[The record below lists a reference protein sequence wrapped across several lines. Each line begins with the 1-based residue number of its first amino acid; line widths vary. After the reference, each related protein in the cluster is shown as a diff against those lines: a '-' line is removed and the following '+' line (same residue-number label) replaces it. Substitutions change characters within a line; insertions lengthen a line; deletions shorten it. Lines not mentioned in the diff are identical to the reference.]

1 MSAES
6 PFQGPKFD
14 VRVISAPAI
23 TPQGERFST
32 ALGRA
37 FGVDLAMAERV
48 VRDAPITVKRGVSAA
63 VANRV
68 RQTLEILGAVIEVT
82 EAGRPSATA
91 AGEASGREVT
101 PLPSLPVAPP
111 TTPPPP
117 AELLPLTVS
126 TAAPPPA
133 RPRSTPVSNPAVKLL
148 VPPAGTSREHAPWVR
163 PEPGEYLLPQP
174 PPRPS
179 ARPPGS
185 SSISPLVT
193 ATVRPIAILPGPR
206 ASQRRGFAP
215 LSVGALV
222 LLCGVVAFVLHSL
235 KSTRDAQLLGN
246 VPSHESACGSHFG
259 LTGPGLAEEQRAKLT
274 LVVAWRNGCLSD
286 DYRAFLDDLYLK
298 HRGDVEVVA
307 AGLAVP
313 PTLDARGE
321 GKAPQH
327 PPEEWPPRGCELGF
341 DVLPTTRGYVADF
354 LAPPATYLYD
364 ADGWLIAVWR
374 GGMSPQ
380 QREKLTAWIDQ
391 RPWER

>member
-1 MSAES
+1 MVHES
-6 PFQGPKFD
+6 PSQSPTFD
-14 VRVISAPAI
+14 VRVLQAPPV
-23 TPQGERFST
+23 TPQGERFAT

-37 FGVDLAMAERV
+37 FGVDVAMAERV
-48 VRDAPITVKRGVSAA
+48 VRDAPIIVKRGVSVA

-68 RQTLEILGAVIEVT
+68 RQTLEILGAVVEVT
-82 EAGRPSATA
+82 EAGRPSVSAATE
-91 AGEASGREVT
+91 GQEVT
-101 PLPSLPVAPP
+101 PILSLPVAPP
-111 TTPPPP
+111 TAPPQPIG
-117 AELLPLTVS
+117 PLTVS
-126 TAAPPPA
+126 TAATPLP
-133 RPRSTPVSNPAVKLL
+133 RPRPTPASNPAVKLL
-148 VPPAGTSREHAPWVR
+148 VPPPATTREHAPWAA

-179 ARPPGS
+179 ARPPSGS
-185 SSISPLVT
+185 GSISPLVSPS
-193 ATVRPIAILPGPR
+193 ARPITILAAPKAP
-206 ASQRRGFAP
+206 QRRGFLP
-215 LSVGALV
+215 LAMGAF
-222 LLCGVVAFVLHSL
+222 LLLACVAAFVVQSL
-235 KSTRDAQLLGN
+235 KSSHDAQLLGN

-274 LVVAWRNGCLSD
+274 IVVAWRNGCLSD
-286 DYRAFLDDLYLK
+286 DYRAFLDDLYRK
-298 HRGDVEVVA
+298 HRGEVEVVA

-313 PTLDARGE
+313 PSLDARGE

-327 PPEEWPPRGCELGF
+327 PPEEWPPSGCELGF

-380 QREKLTAWIDQ
+380 QREKLSAWIDQ

>member
-1 MSAES
+1 MYES
-6 PFQGPKFD
+6 PSQSPTFD
-14 VRVISAPAI
+14 VRVLRAPAV
-23 TPQGERFST
+23 TPQGERFAT

-37 FGVDLAMAERV
+37 FGVDVAMAERV
-48 VRDAPITVKRGVSAA
+48 VRDAPITVKRGVSGA

-68 RQTLEILGAVIEVT
+68 RQTLEILGAVVEVT
-82 EAGRPSATA
+82 EAGRPSVSA
-91 AGEASGREVT
+91 ASAGQDVT
-101 PLPSLPVAPP
+101 PVLSLPVGPP
-111 TTPPPP
+111 TTPPEPIG
-117 AELLPLTVS
+117 PLTVS
-126 TAAPPPA
+126 TAAPPSP
-133 RPRSTPVSNPAVKLL
+133 RPRATPVSSPSVKLL
-148 VPPAGTSREHAPWVR
+148 VPPPATTREHAPWAQT
-163 PEPGEYLLPQP
+163 EPGEYLLPQP

-179 ARPPGS
+179 ARPPSGS
-185 SSISPLVT
+185 GSISPLVSPS
-193 ATVRPIAILPGPR
+193 ARPITILAAPKAP
-206 ASQRRGFAP
+206 QPRGFRP
-215 LSVGALV
+215 LTMGAL
-222 LLCGVVAFVLHSL
+222 LLLAAVAAFVVQAL

-286 DYRAFLDDLYLK
+286 DYRAFLDDLYRK
-298 HRGDVEVVA
+298 HRGEVEVVA

-313 PTLDARGE
+313 PSLDPRGE

-327 PPEEWPPRGCELGF
+327 PPEEWPPSGCELGF

-380 QREKLTAWIDQ
+380 QREKLSAWIDQ